1 MIIQN
6 NKGNVL
12 FIILIA
18 VALFAALSYVVSSSF
33 RGGTS
38 GITDEKARVAAGELL
53 RKMDEI
59 SQGFHFLW
67 TQRECSMDDISF
79 QHPATAPHDCDIFH
93 PDGASIS
100 YPDNL
105 LDYQDNPQSLAGV
118 FRFVNPAYWVSGA
131 QAPNYYVVG
140 LGTTAQELMMR
151 LLYVKKEICENIN
164 KLVNPEITVMP
175 SVPETATSPATTG
188 NDPLEAELAGKRKGC
203 RKMFHATLG
212 EAHQAFFVIQ
222 EF

>member
-1 MIIQN
+1 MN
-6 NKGNVL
+6 TETSRGNVL

-38 GITDEKARVAAGELL
+38 DITDEKARVGAGELL
-53 RKMDEI
+53 RSMDEI

-79 QHPATAPHDCDIFH
+79 EHPATSPHECDIFH
-93 PDGASIS
+93 PDGAAIS

-105 LDYQDNPQSLAGV
+105 LDYQDNPQTLAGV
-118 FRFVNPAYWVSGA
+118 FRFVDPAWWVSGG
-131 QAPNYYVVG
+131 QAGDYYVVG
-140 LGTTAQELMMR
+140 LGTTAQELIIR
-151 LLYVKKEICENIN
+151 LVFVKEEICENIN
-164 KLVNPEITVMP
+164 KLVNPEIIVMP
-175 SVPETATSPATTG
+175 YVPASATNPAVTG
-188 NDPLEAELAGKRKGC
+188 NDPLEAELAGKMKGC
-203 RKMFHATLG
+203 RRMFHVTYG
-212 EAHQAFFVIQ
+212 DVHQAFFVIQ